1 MPDKAVSVST
11 PPTSPSL
18 IKKPVKAFVPVIV
31 KVVLTPTAKVVVV
44 VGESVV
50 VPSFTENPPIA
61 SDPLVIVV
69 AEMCGSPLIASIP
82 ASQLPTFE
90 GKARTEVQRVAVIK
104 RRWNRDFISML
115 S

>member
-1 MPDKAVSVST
+1 M
-11 PPTSPSL
+11 
-18 IKKPVKAFVPVIV
+18 
-31 KVVLTPTAKVVVV
+31 TPTAKVVVV

-90 GKARTEVQRVAVIK
+90 GKAPTEEQRVAVIK
-104 RRWNRDFISML
+104 RRWNRDIISMPSL
-115 S
+115 SVIQLSSNLL